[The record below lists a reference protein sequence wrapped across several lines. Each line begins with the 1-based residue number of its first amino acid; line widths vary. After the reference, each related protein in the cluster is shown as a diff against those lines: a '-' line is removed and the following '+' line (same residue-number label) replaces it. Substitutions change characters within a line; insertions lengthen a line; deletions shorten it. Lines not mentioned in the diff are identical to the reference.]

1 MLKGHWRRGKKEE
14 ANLAAEKFR
23 EGAGRLQTDAFSAK
37 KVLGGE
43 RFESIDSGSFYRSTM
58 KVRHPFNNANLVSVL
73 ISS

>member
-14 ANLAAEKFR
+14 ANLAAEKFG

-43 RFESIDSGSFYRSTM
+43 RFESIDSSRSTM

>member
-37 KVLGGE
+37 KKFSGELG
-43 RFESIDSGSFYRSTM
+43 RFESIDSSRSTM
-58 KVRHPFNNANLVSVL
+58 KVRHPFDNANLVSVL